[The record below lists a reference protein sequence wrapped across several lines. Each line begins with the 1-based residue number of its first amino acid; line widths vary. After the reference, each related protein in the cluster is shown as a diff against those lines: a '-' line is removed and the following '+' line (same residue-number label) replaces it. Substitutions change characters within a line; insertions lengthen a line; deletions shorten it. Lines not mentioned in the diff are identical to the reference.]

1 MHERTT
7 ERATDETQDTDTTV
21 LRGSTVQV
29 SRIEFSGG
37 RWERVKG
44 DLIREMPLTLFVNG
58 NELVTIL
65 CTPSKLNCLVVG
77 FLHLEGVISSLDEIA
92 LMRVCE
98 EENLADVR
106 LSRGEVPLPT
116 RRTLTSGCG
125 GGVAL
130 ESDWDKL
137 PEVLS
142 SLSVDS
148 GQVQTSIRKLLEA
161 GEVYRRSGGVHTA
174 ALADASGLLVVAEDV
189 GRHNTID
196 KIHGECLLT
205 GIDSGRGMLLTTGR
219 VSSEMLAKAAKMAV
233 PVVVSRSA
241 PTDRAVQIA
250 QDKGITLIGYA
261 RGTRMSVYT
270 HEWRVAD
277 CTGDS

>member
-7 ERATDETQDTDTTV
+7 EQATDEMQDMDTTV
-21 LRGSTVQV
+21 LHGSTVQV
-29 SRIEFSGG
+29 SRIEFNGG
-37 RWERVKG
+37 RWEKVKG

-106 LSRGEVPLPT
+106 LNRGEVALPA

-130 ESDWDKL
+130 EFDWDKL
-137 PEVLS
+137 PEVSS

-148 GQVQTSIRKLLEA
+148 GQVQMSIRKLLDA

-205 GIDSGRGMLLTTGR
+205 GIDCSRGMLLTTGR

-250 QDKGITLIGYA
+250 QAKGITLIGYA
-261 RGTRMSVYT
+261 KGTRMSVYT
-270 HEWRVAD
+270 HEWRIAD
-277 CTGDS
+277 CREDS